1 LAKEIL
7 FRLNAGR
14 KFGMGHLSRNLTL
27 AEVLSAQKIKS
38 SFLIHTDNENKVI
51 SFLNSRNKTDYEFTF
66 INEDLDTDNDISI
79 ILQHYVDGKSFLILD
94 HYNHDLHYQEELKSA
109 GIPWAQFDY
118 KQENQIIADIVINP
132 NVSVKESDYDRL
144 ISGDT
149 KLCVGER
156 FAIISEVFKKTE
168 AKPQPDRILI
178 AMGGGDY
185 PQEVVDMIAT
195 LVSDESYRFDLITTQ
210 GLFNKK
216 LKEKN
221 NVEIHNN
228 PNNIADI
235 YGRNYAAVV
244 AGGVTTYELAYLD
257 VPMIVVPYTENQ
269 QKNAE
274 IWQKVDHAI
283 KFSSQQEFKN
293 KLQTNSLKVILSDL
307 FSRYKKRNKLIDGH
321 GAERIVET
329 IKNRYNG

>member
-1 LAKEIL
+1 MAKEIL
-7 FRLNAGR
+7 FRLNAGK
-14 KFGMGHLSRNLTL
+14 KFGLGHLSRNLTL
-27 AEVLSAQKIKS
+27 AEVFSSQKIKS

-51 SFLNSRNKTDYEFTF
+51 TFIKNRNRTDYEFTF
-66 INEDLDTDNDISI
+66 INEDLDTNNDISI
-79 ILQHYVDGKSFLILD
+79 ILQNCVSGKSFLILD

-132 NVSVKESDYDRL
+132 NVGVKECDYDRL
-144 ISGDT
+144 IGGNT

-156 FAIISEVFKKTE
+156 FAIINEAFKKTE
-168 AKPQPDRILI
+168 VKPKPDRILI
-178 AMGGGDY
+178 AMGGGYY
-185 PQEVVDMIAT
+185 PQDVVDMIAS
-195 LVSDESYRFDLITTQ
+195 LVSDESFRFDLITTQ
-210 GLFNKK
+210 VLFNKK
-216 LKEKN
+216 LKERN

-235 YGRNYAAVV
+235 YARNHAAVV

-274 IWQKVDHAI
+274 IWQKIDHAI
-283 KFSSQQEFKN
+283 KFSSQQEFIKN
-293 KLQTNSLKVILSDL
+293 LQTKSLKVILSDL
-307 FSRYKKRNKLIDGH
+307 YSRYKKESKLIDGQ

-329 IKNRYNG
+329 IKNR